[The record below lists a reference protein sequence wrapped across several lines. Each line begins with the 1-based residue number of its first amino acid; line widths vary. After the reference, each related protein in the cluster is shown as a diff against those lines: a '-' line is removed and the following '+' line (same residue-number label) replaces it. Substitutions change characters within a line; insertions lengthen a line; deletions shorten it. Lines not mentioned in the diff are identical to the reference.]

1 MWKSGTLLASVA
13 AKHEWAAP
21 ADASLAFTGGHLT
34 LLKAGRI
41 GDGLISM
48 RPRRKEDNVLEKAIG
63 GIPRVAR
70 IIVAMHPDE
79 RRKALQALEYSYRI
93 TALNLGFGEGQAR
106 GWATVVMMSLQA
118 EVQEALGR

>member
-1 MWKSGTLLASVA
+1 
-13 AKHEWAAP
+13 
-21 ADASLAFTGGHLT
+21 
-34 LLKAGRI
+34 
-41 GDGLISM
+41 
-48 RPRRKEDNVLEKAIG
+48 
-63 GIPRVAR
+63 
-70 IIVAMHPDE
+70 MHPDE

>member
-1 MWKSGTLLASVA
+1 MK
-13 AKHEWAAP
+13 
-21 ADASLAFTGGHLT
+21 
-34 LLKAGRI
+34 
-41 GDGLISM
+41 
-48 RPRRKEDNVLEKAIG
+48 PRRKEDDVLEKAIG

-79 RRKALQALEYSYRI
+79 RRKALEATEYSYRI

-106 GWATVVMMSLQA
+106 GWATVVMMSLQV